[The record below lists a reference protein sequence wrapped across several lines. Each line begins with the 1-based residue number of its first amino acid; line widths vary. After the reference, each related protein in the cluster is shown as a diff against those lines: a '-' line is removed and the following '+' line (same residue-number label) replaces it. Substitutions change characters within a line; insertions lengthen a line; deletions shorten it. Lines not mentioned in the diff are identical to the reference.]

1 VDLNVKFKDI
11 DLSPMT
17 PYSGKYVGYKILLQV
32 LGNLIAKAATS
43 PFALIG
49 AIMGGGE
56 QVDLAKDLPN
66 PEMEKLMLTN
76 IVINE
81 GDLRALA
88 SQRSARVREAL
99 AKSGVEGERLFI
111 VEPKSLSPEKKDK
124 VKDSRVD
131 FRLK

>member
-1 VDLNVKFKDI
+1 MNVKFTDI
-11 DLSPMT
+11 DWSPDD
-17 PYSGKYVGYKILLQV
+17 PQLGEIRGYKIILQV

-99 AKSGVEGERLFI
+99 VKSGVEGERLFI